1 MTFDPRRTPT
11 AAGPSAAASRGT
23 GGRKVDAG
31 ERLGSYELF
40 ENLGRGAATVVRRAR
55 HARHPDVDLAVKIA
69 ISATPEDLE
78 RIGAEFRREAA
89 LLASIGHDALPTI
102 HEVGTIG
109 GRPFLAME
117 RIVGRSL
124 ADVVR
129 DGQLTEAALLSTA
142 TDVADVLAA
151 VHRHGA
157 VHRDIKPQNLLVTPE
172 GRTRVI
178 DVGLASWAAVGA
190 DRSGSLAGTFVYSA
204 PEQTGMF
211 ARAVDGRADLY
222 SLGVVLFECAT
233 GAPPFTADDVGELLH
248 QHATQAPADLRQL
261 RPDLDPALT
270 ELITRLLAKDAD
282 DRIPSAA
289 RLLAELR
296 AIGGAS
302 RQTPGVD
309 GVLPPPAA
317 WSSTGAVAF
326 GRGTELTRLRA
337 RWQRIGSG
345 GTSVL
350 VTGDPGSGRN
360 TLVRTMAAEVRAA
373 GGAAVV
379 SPCTQGATPLE
390 PLRTALTTHLDT
402 IATFAPAERDAA
414 IARLRAAVGPTAG
427 MLVGL
432 MPSLAESLETGSGAA
447 APTGRIREEDL
458 VLAVI
463 DLLRGLARQEG
474 GLFLALTDIQWSDP
488 LTQRVLRQ
496 LGGVIGD
503 VPLMVVVTI
512 RADEHEALWNIRS
525 DHGKHLGLELELL
538 PLGPAEAATVVAT
551 QLAGGRVPTALIE
564 TIVARTGGNPS
575 AIVEYVRALVDAG
588 AVRPHWGDWVLD
600 TAALERLRLPADVRD
615 LLLARLDR
623 FDEEVRRLLT
633 TAAVQGPRFE
643 RSSLEAV
650 ADADVGEVRA
660 AIAAAETARL
670 IERTKGGHVFVHE
683 DVRERLLS
691 TADPAWVA
699 DVHTALADAIAAVPT
714 RPDALRAIA
723 HHRVAAGIERDPEA
737 AFHACV
743 TAATDAIDQ
752 RMVSEAVQ
760 LLDHARAAAPL
771 AGIKMDGA
779 FHRTYAEAAFLTG
792 AFARAREHLQF
803 ALEVIQDPL
812 ERGRAIET
820 LARIQTADHDADGA
834 IETAR
839 RGLSAIGRPAPRNT
853 IVLVVTSLLRLL
865 RGSWRL
871 KRRRA
876 PSSGARLELDLLETS
891 LLGVAAGAAAGSL
904 RNGLVA
910 AFDARAF
917 LPASRLPVCEL
928 RASALAGMAL
938 VLAHVGRPGHAA
950 RLFETALFAAQAT
963 GSRAAVATVCTL
975 RGVAGT
981 RDGDAAP
988 LAAALEQHGRWL
1000 DIGTYVPWVIL
1011 TAALYHGDG
1020 HVTEADRWLARAR
1033 QRAAD
1038 DPSPTD
1044 EAGRVLMEC
1053 AVGALRGGIGP
1064 AVMTYE
1070 RLRAVR
1076 ASRPPTRDTQLF
1088 YAWVQLGFAIEQEEY
1103 GAGVDRA
1110 LADLEEFGL
1119 PIGNVTAGWV
1129 RLAIATIE
1137 VARAGSKR
1145 DPLTQRQL
1153 ARRAGRT
1160 LWLARR
1166 GSNIRLRA
1174 HLDVVAAHRAH
1185 ILGRARRA
1193 AWYLDRASRTAR
1205 ELDQPLVLFD
1215 VALLRARILRATG
1228 HRPGARRQ
1236 ARVALALA
1244 SEGAWELRARR
1255 VREEFGLD
1263 DEFRV
1268 ATRGTH
1274 ATDASSAGGSSQHL
1288 DHLQAM
1294 RRLEALQEVSQAAAT
1309 ILDPDE
1315 VTEIALGVVLRLL
1328 SAERAFVF
1336 SVAPDADGSLV
1347 PHRGRDVAGNSL
1359 TELHGYS
1366 RSLVERAHAT
1376 GEAIIVTGTDEGE
1389 ALGSRSAVVHGL
1401 RSILVA
1407 PIEVQGRRTG
1417 VIYLDSRVAKG
1428 IFTRDDLGLLAT
1440 LAAQVAASQ
1449 ETARAAQLEVHV
1461 QAARQQR
1468 DLADSLRSSMA
1479 HLTATLEPDEVLRR
1493 ALTLAV
1499 DASTSDR
1506 GCLVHEDAGAWRIV
1520 AIADRRDATSA
1531 RIVGPP
1537 AGALAPEL
1545 HDLYG
1550 LDRDVR
1556 PRIGGDGAAG
1566 TEALPA
1572 RLVEVLGDPTTWLTI
1587 PLREDGGLHGLILT
1601 ASDHAATY
1609 DEVTVEVAATLTGQA
1624 LAAHRTASLFAE
1636 VERLATRDTLTG
1648 LANRGHF
1655 WHLAEQRLSASGPLP
1670 TAVMLDIDHFK
1681 AVNDTHGHAV
1691 GDAVLREVAAR
1702 LLATLG
1708 PGDLI
1713 GRYGGEEFAA
1723 LLPGGIDAAQV
1734 AERMCDAVRASP
1746 VMTDVGPV
1754 AVTISVGVARV
1765 GPDADLDEALI
1776 RADAALYHAKDT
1788 GRDRVVVGDTV
1799 TVAADERTGTT
1810 RGGQS
1815 PTRANRR

>member
-1 MTFDPRRTPT
+1 MTFDPRRVPT
-11 AAGPSAAASRGT
+11 AAGPSAAAS
-23 GGRKVDAG
+23 GGGGGPLADAG

-40 ENLGRGAATVVRRAR
+40 ESLGRGAATVVRRAR
-55 HARHPDVDLAVKIA
+55 HARHPDVDLALKIA
-69 ISATPEDLE
+69 ISTSPDDLD
-78 RIGAEFRREAA
+78 RVGAEFRREAA
-89 LLASIGHDALPTI
+89 LLASIGHGALPTI

-117 RIVGRSL
+117 RIVGRPL

-178 DVGLASWAAVGA
+178 DVGLASWAADGTDA
-190 DRSGSLAGTFVYSA
+190 SGSLAGTFVYSA

-248 QHATQAPADLRQL
+248 QHATQVPADLLQL
-261 RPDLDPALT
+261 RPDLDPALSA
-270 ELITRLLAKDAD
+270 LIARLLAKDAD
-282 DRIPSAA
+282 DRVPSAV

-296 AIGGAS
+296 AIGGAATGAPDAS
-302 RQTPGVD
+302 
-309 GVLPPPAA
+309 LPPPTA

-326 GRGTELTRLRA
+326 GRGAELTRLRA

-360 TLVRTMAAEVRAA
+360 TLVRTMAAEIRAA

-379 SPCTQGATPLE
+379 SPCTLGSTPLE
-390 PLRTALTTHLDT
+390 PLRAALSVHLDT

-432 MPSLAESLETGSGAA
+432 MPSLAEALEAGSGAV

-463 DLLRGLARQEG
+463 DLLRGLAREEG
-474 GLFLALTDIQWSDP
+474 GLFLALTDTQWSDP

-496 LGGVIGD
+496 LAGAIED
-503 VPLMVVVTI
+503 VPLMVVVTV
-512 RADEHEALWNIRS
+512 RADDHDGLRIIRS
-525 DHGKHLGLELELL
+525 EYGPHIGLDLELL

-551 QLAGGRVPTALIE
+551 QLAGGRVPRSLTE
-564 TIVARTGGNPS
+564 TIVTRTGGNPS

-588 AVRPHWGDWVLD
+588 AVSPHWGDWVLD
-600 TAALERLRLPADVRD
+600 TAALERLQLPADVRD

-633 TAAVQGPRFE
+633 TAAVQGPRFD

-650 ADADVGEVRA
+650 AGAEVEEVRA

-670 IERTKGGHVFVHE
+670 IERTSGGHVFVHE
-683 DVRERLLS
+683 DVRERLLED
-691 TADPAWVA
+691 ADPAWIA
-699 DVHTALADAIAAVPT
+699 DVHTALADAITAAPP
-714 RPDALRAIA
+714 RPGAVRRIA
-723 HHRVAAGIERDPEA
+723 HHRVAAGIDRDPEA
-737 AFHACV
+737 VFHTCV
-743 TAATDAIDQ
+743 AAATDAIDQ
-752 RMVSEAVQ
+752 RMVSEAAQ

-771 AGIKMDGA
+771 AGIKLDGA

-792 AFARAREHLQF
+792 AFSRAREHLQL

-834 IETAR
+834 VETVH

-853 IVLVVTSLLRLL
+853 LLLVVTSLLRFL
-865 RGSWRL
+865 RGTWRL
-871 KRRRA
+871 RRRGA
-876 PSSGARLELDLLETS
+876 PSSGSRLELDLLETS

-928 RASALAGMAL
+928 RATAIAGMAL
-938 VLAHVGRPGHAA
+938 VLAHLGRPGHAA
-950 RLFETALFAAQAT
+950 RLFETALFTAQAT

-975 RGVAGT
+975 RGVAET

-1000 DIGTYVPWVIL
+1000 DVGTYVPWVIL

-1020 HVTEADRWLARAR
+1020 HVLEADRWLAKAR

-1038 DPSPTD
+1038 APSPTD

-1053 AVGALRGGIGP
+1053 AVGALRGRTGP

-1076 ASRPPTRDTQLF
+1076 ASQPPTRDTQLF
-1088 YAWVQLGFAIEQEEY
+1088 YAWVQLAFAIEEEEY

-1110 LADLEEFGL
+1110 LADLDEFGL
-1119 PIGNVTAGWV
+1119 PPGNVTAGWV
-1129 RLAIATIE
+1129 RRSMAAIE

-1145 DPLTQRQL
+1145 DPLTQKQL

-1166 GSNIRLRA
+1166 GSNVHLRA

-1185 ILGRARRA
+1185 LIGRARRA

-1215 VALLRARILRATG
+1215 VALLRARILAAGG
-1228 HRPGARRQ
+1228 HGPGARRQ

-1263 DEFRV
+1263 DEFR
-1268 ATRGTH
+1268 AGTRGTH

-1336 SVAPDADGSLV
+1336 SVSSDGDRTLV

-1440 LAAQVAASQ
+1440 LAAQVAAAQ

-1461 QAARQQR
+1461 HAARQQR
-1468 DLADSLRSSMA
+1468 DLADTLRSSMA

-1506 GCLVHEDAGAWRIV
+1506 GCLLLEEEGAWRVV
-1520 AIADRRDATSA
+1520 AIADRRGTTPA

-1537 AGALAPEL
+1537 VGAIAPGVP
-1545 HDLYG
+1545 DLYG

-1566 TEALPA
+1566 AEALPVP
-1572 RLVEVLGDPTTWLTI
+1572 LVEVLGGPSAWLTI
-1587 PLREDGGLHGLILT
+1587 PLREDGGLRGLILT
-1601 ASDHAATY
+1601 ASDLADTY
-1609 DEVTVEVAATLTGQA
+1609 DEVAVEIAATLTGQA

-1655 WHLAEQRLSASGPLP
+1655 WHLAEGHLALPGPLP

-1691 GDAVLREVAAR
+1691 GDTVLREVAAR
-1702 LLATLG
+1702 LLTALG
-1708 PGDLI
+1708 PDDLI

-1723 LLPGGIDAAQV
+1723 LLPGGTDGAEV
-1734 AERMCDAVRASP
+1734 AERMRGAVRASP
-1746 VMTDVGPV
+1746 VMTDAGPV
-1754 AVTISVGVARV
+1754 AVTISVGVARL
-1765 GPDADLDEALI
+1765 GPERDLDEALI
-1776 RADAALYHAKDT
+1776 RADAALYRAKDT
-1788 GRDRVVVGDTV
+1788 GRDRVAVDDPTAGP
-1799 TVAADERTGTT
+1799 AGLEGPRSH
-1810 RGGQS
+1810 GGGS
-1815 PTRANRR
+1815 GPTRTRTR